1 MPTNIGWIDVA
12 VRLGLTLLASGIIG
26 INRGEHGRSA
36 GLRTTMLVSLAAC
49 GAMLFGNLLINT
61 TGKQPGS
68 FAVLDLMRMPMGILE
83 GMGFIGAGAILRR
96 GDLVMGVT
104 TAATMWFVTVMGICF
119 GGGQL
124 GLGLAMFALGVF
136 VLWIL
141 KWFERRMEQ
150 DHHGVL
156 LLSAS
161 AEGPTEAEIRERL
174 AAAGLRVLSWG
185 LRYSAAKKLRRL
197 RCEVQWRGPPTAA
210 DLPPVLYQLAHQPGI
225 KELKWRP

>member
-1 MPTNIGWIDVA
+1 MPTNIGWIDVV

-36 GLRTTMLVSLAAC
+36 GLRTTMLVALAAC

-150 DHHGVL
+150 DHRSVL

-161 AEGPTEAEIRERL
+161 AEGPTEDEIRDRL
-174 AAAGLRVLSWG
+174 AAAGLSVVSWG

-197 RCEVQWRGPPTAA
+197 RCEVQWRGPPTVA
-210 DLPPVLYQLAHQPGI
+210 DLPPVLYQLGHQPGI
-225 KELKWRP
+225 TELKWRP